1 MNGSKRTDILI
12 ENKNRMRFKNK
23 VGIITGSSRGI
34 GKATAIEMCQQG
46 AKIVLNGRNQM
57 QLYKTR
63 DELLAMGFEVIAL
76 QGDVTSMAD
85 CEYVVEETIKTFG
98 QLDFLINNGS
108 STMNESFEKIE
119 PSTYQNVFGSNAL
132 GAVLPT
138 MAALPFLKQ
147 SKGSV
152 LFISSLAGL
161 HGTPSASAYSS
172 GKMALTALW
181 QSLKIELSHTGIH
194 FGICY
199 LGFTENDVNKQM
211 LIADGTLVPVPN
223 RPAYLVKPQKQV
235 AQIITKSIYYRKSR
249 RVISVLGKMAA
260 FMFRFFPKLAL
271 IIMIK
276 SQQRNLEKTK
286 VIQAKLAIRK
296 QNIKTV

>member
-1 MNGSKRTDILI
+1 
-12 ENKNRMRFKNK
+12 MRFKNK

-34 GKATAIEMCQQG
+34 GKATAIELCQQG
-46 AKIVLNGRNQM
+46 AKVVLNGRSQM
-57 QLYKTR
+57 QLFKTR

-85 CEYVVEETIKTFG
+85 CEYVVEETIKAFG

-108 STMNESFEKIE
+108 STMNDSFENIE
-119 PSTYQNVFGSNAL
+119 PAIYQNVFCSNSL

-138 MAALPFLKQ
+138 MAALPYLKQ

-161 HGTPSASAYSS
+161 HGMPSASAYSS
-172 GKMALTALW
+172 GKMALTAFW

-199 LGFTENDVNKQM
+199 LGFTENDANKQM
-211 LIADGTLVPVPN
+211 LKANGTLVPVPS
-223 RPAYLVKPQKQV
+223 RPAYLVKSQKQV
-235 AQIITKSIYYRKSR
+235 ARLIAQSIHYRKSR
-249 RVISVLGKMAA
+249 RVISLLGKLSA
-260 FMFRFFPKLAL
+260 FMFRVFPKLAL
-271 IIMIK
+271 LIMIK
-276 SQQRNLEKTK
+276 SQKRNLEKNKATQ
-286 VIQAKLAIRK
+286 VNLEIRN
-296 QNIKTV
+296 QNIKAV